1 MLVYVGSHKNI
12 QKKQSRAQGS
22 REMVKWKPEIQRK
35 LELVVTLVICFLQN
49 IMTLRQIVYSNEIY
63 FINQLNRLKL
73 HQH

>member
-1 MLVYVGSHKNI
+1 
-12 QKKQSRAQGS
+12 
-22 REMVKWKPEIQRK
+22 MVKWKPEIQRK